1 MAQRKFITNIS
12 SLARVSS
19 FKLTFFSD
27 FCGTIK
33 SLILHMSSLIFSI
46 KFFSY
51 FFLLFGPV
59 GAAMLLKFG
68 ILSKNR
74 NIGKLSSQNAT
85 ELYFVSK
92 DL

>member
-1 MAQRKFITNIS
+1 
-12 SLARVSS
+12 
-19 FKLTFFSD
+19 
-27 FCGTIK
+27 
-33 SLILHMSSLIFSI
+33 MSSLIFSI

-59 GAAMLLKFG
+59 GAAMFLKFG